1 MAEQGPKNT
10 QQGSDEIDLGQ
21 LFRLIGKGFQNVFN
35 AFLRVFLYIK
45 GRIIIL
51 GILAIIG
58 LAIGYGLSKIFT
70 RKQKIEVI
78 VKPNLES
85 KNYLYDVVNEIQANI
100 EAKDTLFFN
109 NLGITVQDLA
119 DYEVKIEPVSGETEK
134 RGVDMKYLEL
144 LQKFENTAIISD
156 VLRAEILNKSSLNH
170 RITFLYKDTRNGPVF
185 AKKVVE
191 YINSNEFFQD
201 LVATNKENAETRI
214 EENKVLIEQIDRIVT
229 NYSEKMAQQQ
239 VSAGDGRIVFENEE
253 TVNITGLFDL
263 KNALIRD
270 IEGRKLSLLE
280 QKEPISIINFG
291 KPHQVQKAFFA
302 KKIIL
307 APTILILLFFL
318 IDFVRYL
325 DKKASDMQQE

>member
-1 MAEQGPKNT
+1 MAEQGSKNA

-35 AFLRVFLYIK
+35 TFLRVFLYIK
-45 GRIIIL
+45 GRVIIL
-51 GILAIIG
+51 GILAIVG
-58 LAIGYGLSKIFT
+58 FATGYGLSKIIT
-70 RKQKIEVI
+70 KKQKIEVI

-100 EAKDTLFFN
+100 RAKDTLFFK
-109 NLGITVQDLA
+109 NLGINVPDLGG
-119 DYEVKIEPVSGETEK
+119 YEVKIETVSGESEK
-134 RGVDMKYLEL
+134 RGEDIEYLEL

-156 VLRAEILNKSSLNH
+156 VLRAEILNRSSLNH
-170 RITFLYKDTRNGPVF
+170 RITILYKDARNGPVF
-185 AKKVVE
+185 AKKMVE
-191 YINSNEFFQD
+191 YINSNEFFQN

-214 EENKVLIEQIDRIVT
+214 EENKMLIEQIDRIVT
-229 NYSEKMAQQQ
+229 NYSEKMAQQP

-263 KNALIRD
+263 KNMLIRD

-291 KPHQVQKAFFA
+291 KPHQIQRAFFG
-302 KKIIL
+302 KKVVL
-307 APTILILLFFL
+307 VPTILILLFFL

-325 DKKASDMQQE
+325 NRKAGDLE